1 MALDILEEL
10 EYRLYKQAFWS
21 SLCLLVFCIA
31 FFCHAVSAAICCCLS
46 FLLQIQPL
54 PTLSALFTCLR
65 KHLREGGKLSRN

>member
-31 FFCHAVSAAICCCLS
+31 FLSCCERCHLLLFVFPSSDTTITNFVSLVYMLA
-46 FLLQIQPL
+46 
-54 PTLSALFTCLR
+54 
-65 KHLREGGKLSRN
+65 